1 MKEGKV
7 DFLTSAL
14 SLHYQTQLLEAVN
27 WDEEELESLSKFVV
41 ENIYKLG
48 VEKLLES
55 VEEKWGTNSKDV
67 LNSIINLETF
77 YLNLTTA
84 RSDDVN

>member
-27 WDEEELESLSKFVV
+27 WDEEELELLSKFVV

-55 VEEKWGTNSKDV
+55 VEKWGTNSKDV